1 MAIGVDNIN
10 DVEFEIIWQDRP
22 AGLWQRFLTMIHMN
36 FTKYQITKDELIIQ
50 KGFFNRRTNSVEL
63 YLLKDPDIKE
73 SIYQRLLGIGTLSVK
88 VDTHSGVEGKTR
100 IFVLRNIRNCDAVRK
115 LLRDNIE
122 RDVMERKITYFDHI

>member
-1 MAIGVDNIN
+1 MAIGVDNIK
-10 DVEFEIIWQDRP
+10 DVEFEVIWEDRP
-22 AGLWQRFLTMIHMN
+22 AGLWQRFLTLIHMN

-50 KGFFNRRTNSVEL
+50 RGFFNRLTNSVEL

-100 IFVLRNIRNCDAVRK
+100 IFVLRNIRNCDTVRK

>member
-1 MAIGVDNIN
+1 MAIGVDKIE
-10 DVEFEIIWQDRP
+10 DVEFEVIWEDRP
-22 AGLWQRFLTMIHMN
+22 AGLWQRFLTLIHMN

-73 SIYQRLLGIGTLSVK
+73 SIYQRLLGIGTLSIK
-88 VDTHSGVEGKTR
+88 VDTRSGVEGKTR
-100 IFVLRNIRNCDAVRK
+100 VFTLKNIRNCDTVRK

>member
-1 MAIGVDNIN
+1 MAIGVDNIK
-10 DVEFEIIWQDRP
+10 DVDYEIIWQDRP
-22 AGLWQRFLTMIHMN
+22 AGLWQRFLTLIHMN

-50 KGFFNRRTNSVEL
+50 KGFFNRRTNSIEL
-63 YLLKDPDIKE
+63 YLLKDPDVKE

-88 VDTHSGVEGKTR
+88 VDTRSGVEGKTR
-100 IFVLRNIRNCDAVRK
+100 VFVLRNVRNCDAVRK

>member
-1 MAIGVDNIN
+1 MAIGVDNIE
-10 DVEFEIIWQDRP
+10 DVEFEVIWQDRP